1 MATEMGKI
9 GKALS
14 EVGTEPSPLSR
25 QTRGVVRTFAIIGIG
40 LSLLVV
46 IRYGL
51 IHGGWLEAILAG
63 ITIAMSLLPEEF
75 PMVLTIFLVMGAW
88 RVSRARVLT
97 RRSTTIETLGA
108 VH

>member
-1 MATEMGKI
+1 M
-9 GKALS
+9 
-14 EVGTEPSPLSR
+14 
-25 QTRGVVRTFAIIGIG
+25 VRTFAIIGIG